1 MSRLKC
7 VLPTVAAAVSLAGW
21 AEDPPD
27 LPAGF
32 TLSDTLRFVNEID
45 SSECQLLRFEGG
57 SLGNVA
63 TVMRA
68 GDNLVLEQC
77 EIHGPWRSEDG
88 NRLGGWARG
97 WFLAQPGGAELQLIE
112 LEGIDIFS
120 SPKPCGDRIAYW
132 VSKDLPG
139 SRPEAD
145 YFAYVAN
152 LVTNEILERHN
163 LGEAWVATD
172 YKFYFPFPEW
182 DGNCSAVLS
191 VRTPTSSPSSCDFP
205 PPIRPDREGLKP
217 GLGVTS
223 DQWRRGANEN
233 GVSSS
238 RVWIVETRCHSVQ
251 PWRSGLPHG
260 VPHHLNPHTRETNNR
275 PRRAVPTN
283 HCSPLFSGHLRRF
296 SASLIVDTSRFANR
310 VLATV
315 RTGTGWYFNL
325 VTASRDTVRSPWA
338 VPSRPWRAMSWTA
351 RCQIFSPTPTRE

>member
-1 MSRLKC
+1 MSRLKY
-7 VLPTVAAAVSLAGW
+7 VLLTVAAAVSLAGW

-88 NRLGGWARG
+88 NRVEGWARG

-152 LVTNEILERHN
+152 LVTNEVLERHY

-182 DGNCSAVLS
+182 DGDCSAVL
-191 VRTPTSSPSSCDFP
+191 FG
-205 PPIRPDREGLKP
+205 E
-217 GLGVTS
+217 
-223 DQWRRGANEN
+223 
-233 GVSSS
+233 
-238 RVWIVETRCHSVQ
+238 
-251 PWRSGLPHG
+251 
-260 VPHHLNPHTRETNNR
+260 NPHFE
-275 PRRAVPTN
+275 PVV
-283 HCSPLFSGHLRRF
+283 LRF
-296 SASLIVDTSRFANR
+296 SAADPA
-310 VLATV
+310 
-315 RTGTGWYFNL
+315 
-325 VTASRDTVRSPWA
+325 
-338 VPSRPWRAMSWTA
+338 RP
-351 RCQIFSPTPTRE
+351 